1 MSERFTGRFL
11 TKFIVRDAVASLA
24 LLSMASVLVQTANA
38 QNVAITNV
46 RILVGSGAVIP
57 SGTIVVRGGKIAS
70 VVASGSAGSAD
81 TKGLKVIDGKG
92 MSAMPGYIDAHK
104 HVDRFNKEQV
114 QSLLEAGYTT
124 ILSAGGTAENN
135 LKLVENI
142 ESGAFNGPRI
152 IPAASLPVMARS
164 FETALARG
172 ALTGFTPETGR
183 AAIRDIAAKGI
194 KHTGEIV
201 MAPGGLSPED
211 VATMKAIVEE
221 GKERGV
227 QINVHA
233 VSTPAMMGAVNAG
246 VNHQVHMPNK
256 DFMGIDDAKQINAT
270 RTIVLGLLAF
280 GAPVVDRFSGPPAQV
295 QFPKDDSPRFRDGK
309 PWPESI
315 AGANRDAA
323 GRATGTEAGYTIVNA
338 RTIWDASNGRAL
350 GWCTDQNYD
359 DKLVLEHELKSY
371 SVMFSMADIF
381 RIIGPNTA
389 EYLHMSD
396 QIGTLEQGKLADI
409 ILLDG
414 NPLDGIQYMLQTKVV
429 LKGGKIVVDKR
440 NVTKKAK

>member
-1 MSERFTGRFL
+1 MMKRLTTFRFSTL
-11 TKFIVRDAVASLA
+11 VAGLGVAACFCFDLA
-24 LLSMASVLVQTANA
+24 A
-38 QNVAITNV
+38 QDVAITNA
-46 RILVGSGAVIP
+46 RIVTVTGPVIE
-57 SGTIVVRGGKIAS
+57 SGTIVVRGGKI
-70 VVASGSAGSAD
+70 VSAAAGAAN
-81 TKGLKVIDGKG
+81 TAGLRVIDAKG
-92 MSAMPGYIDAHK
+92 MTAMPGYIDAHK

-142 ESGAFNGPRI
+142 DSGAFNGPHI
-152 IPAASLPVMARS
+152 IPAASLPVMARD
-164 FETALARG
+164 FETALAKG

-201 MAPGGLSPED
+201 MAPSGLSPED

-246 VNHQVHMPNK
+246 VTHQVHMPNK

-270 RTIVLGLLAF
+270 GTIVLGLLAF
-280 GAPVVDRFSGPPAQV
+280 GAPIVDRFSGPPAQV

-323 GRATGTEAGYTIVNA
+323 GRATGTEAGFTIVNA
-338 RTIWDASNGRAL
+338 RTIWDASNGQAL

-381 RIIGPNTA
+381 RIITINTA
-389 EYLHMSD
+389 RYLRMEN
-396 QIGTLEQGKLADI
+396 QIGSIEPGKVADI
-409 ILLDG
+409 ILLQG
-414 NPLDGIQYMLQTKVV
+414 NPLENTYPMLNTKVV
-429 LKGGKIVVDKR
+429 LRGGKVVVDKR
-440 NVTKKAK
+440 